1 MKLKIRVSK
10 IEEIEIAF
18 PLSFKT
24 KSGIYYHCYDE
35 DWAIA
40 IYPSHFT
47 NYPTSCIIGDYHPE
61 LECSKEEV
69 NNAFISVVDQ
79 ATDKMFAI
87 PND

>member
-1 MKLKIRVSK
+1 MKIQIKVSK

-47 NYPTSCIIGDYHPE
+47 NYPTSCIIGDYHPD
-61 LECSKEEV
+61 LECEKSDINE
-69 NNAFISVVDQ
+69 AFNFVVDQ
-79 ATDKMFAI
+79 ATNKMFAI